1 MKVSKHWIEAWTD
14 PQWSVEEMSEALSLA
29 GLEVDDVQPAAPPF
43 SGVVVGQV
51 LSVEKHPDADKLNI
65 TQVDV
70 GEETPLQIV
79 CGARNVRPGM
89 KAPCARVGA
98 VLPGGFKIKKAKL
111 RGVSSFGMLCSAS
124 ELGLAEQ
131 SEGLMELPED
141 APVGEDLRVY
151 LDLDDAVLDIDL
163 TPNRGDCLSHEGI
176 AREVAALAEAVFEP
190 PYVIKPVD
198 AAFASAIDVVVEAP
212 HACPRYLGVE
222 VRGFNSSVETPL
234 WMQERLRRCGIR
246 PISLVVDIT
255 NYVLLELGQPMHA
268 FDADRLQGGV
278 VVRMAKEGESLTTL
292 DGKTLTLKGNT
303 LVIADASGPIALA
316 GIMGGEATAVGE
328 STTRIFFE
336 AAHFTPG
343 AIAGRARQY
352 GLHTDSSHR
361 FERGVDPQL
370 PEKALWRAVGLLLEL
385 AGGEVSQLVRNEH
398 VDHLPRPATIRLRQV
413 KIERVLGMVFP
424 AALVESLLRRLQFAI
439 KAVEPGVW
447 DVTAPS
453 WRFDITVA
461 EDLIEELARLYG
473 YNRLPESAV
482 HAPLQLG
489 QLPETQLDED
499 RLRTALVERG
509 YHEVITYSFIDRDS
523 AERFAPDRA
532 LVSLANPLSEELS
545 TLRPSLLP
553 GLLKAV
559 AYNQKRQQLRV
570 RVFEIG
576 RVFEREQARYRQ
588 QLRIGGAIFGSRKPL
603 HWDVPAS
610 PVDFFDVKGDVEV
623 LLAAAG
629 VQVSFEPADHPAL
642 HPGQSAQV
650 VHQGEVIGWLGQ
662 LHPALY
668 KPLKVAQPVFLFEL
682 ALAPLL
688 QARLPQV
695 EVVSRFPEVSR
706 DLAFVVDADVPAAR
720 LDAAI
725 AAHAPGILKQWQW
738 FDLYEGDNLPAGKKS
753 LAVKLRFSD
762 VERTLED
769 RDVEAAVTQIIEG
782 VARETGAQLR

>member
-1 MKVSKHWIEAWTD
+1 MKVSKHWIEAWTR
-14 PQWSVEEMSEALSLA
+14 PQWSAEEMSEALSLA
-29 GLEVDDVQPAAPPF
+29 GLEVDEVALAAPPF

-51 LSVEKHPDADKLNI
+51 LSVEKHPDADKLNV

-70 GEETPLQIV
+70 GEEAPLQIV

-89 KAPCARVGA
+89 KAPCAKVGA

-111 RGVSSFGMLCSAS
+111 RGVPSFGMLCSAS

-131 SEGLMELPED
+131 ADGLMELPAD
-141 APVGEDLRVY
+141 APIGEDLRAY
-151 LDLDDAVLDIDL
+151 LDLDDPVIDIDL

-176 AREVAALAEAVFEP
+176 AREVSALAETPFEQ
-190 PYVIKPVD
+190 PYTIKPVD
-198 AAFASAIDVVVEAP
+198 AAFESAIDVVVEAP
-212 HACPRYLGVE
+212 EACPRYLGVE
-222 VRGFNSSVETPL
+222 VRGFKNGMETPL
-234 WMQERLRRCGIR
+234 WLQERLRRCGVR
-246 PISLVVDIT
+246 SISLVVDIT

-268 FDADRLQGGV
+268 FDADTLQGKI
-278 VVRMAKEGESLTTL
+278 VVRMAKEGEQLTTL
-292 DGKTLTLKGNT
+292 DGKQLTLKPNT

-316 GIMGGEATAVGE
+316 GIMGGEATAVSE
-328 STTRIFFE
+328 KTQRIFFE
-336 AAHFTPG
+336 AAHFTPT

-361 FERGVDPQL
+361 FERGVDPEL
-370 PEKALWRAVGLLLEL
+370 PEKALWRAVDLLLEL
-385 AGGEVSQLVRNEH
+385 AGGEVSQVVRRESAE
-398 VDHLPRPATIRLRQV
+398 HLPAPTMIRLHQE
-413 KIERVLGMVFP
+413 KIERVIGMVFP
-424 AALVESLLRRLQFAI
+424 AALVESLLKRLHFEV

-453 WRFDITVA
+453 WRFDMAIE

-482 HAPLQLG
+482 HAPMQLG

-523 AERFAPDRA
+523 AERFALERQ
-532 LVSLANPLSEELS
+532 LVSLANPLSEDLS
-545 TLRPSLLP
+545 TMRPSLLP
-553 GLLKAV
+553 GLLKAL

-570 RVFEIG
+570 RVFELG
-576 RVFEREQARYRQ
+576 RVFARDGEGYAQ
-588 QLRIGGAIFGSRKPL
+588 QHRIGGAIYGSRKPL
-603 HWDVPAS
+603 HWDTPVEI
-610 PVDFFDVKGDVEV
+610 VDFFDIKGDVEA
-623 LLAAAG
+623 LLAAADLD
-629 VQVSFEPADHPAL
+629 VVFEPTSHPAL

-650 VHQGEVIGWLGQ
+650 VHDGTVIGWLGQ
-662 LHPALY
+662 LHPQLY
-668 KPLKVAQPVFLFEL
+668 KANKIAQPVFVFEL
-682 ALAPLL
+682 ALEPLL
-688 QARLPQV
+688 QARLPQAQP
-695 EVVSRFPEVSR
+695 VSRFPEVLR
-706 DLAFVVDADVPAAR
+706 DLAFVVNADVPVAR

-725 AAHAPGILKQWQW
+725 ATHAPAILKQWQW

-769 RDVEAAVTQIIEG
+769 ADVEAAVNQIIES